1 MKLPFTIIKR
11 YKTSLAKKEIFE
23 IIGEVK
29 SEKLFKG
36 FRFDKFSSVI
46 LENSFKL
53 QRESFG
59 LDATLEN
66 YPLVTCK
73 IEKENPT
80 IVELIIKPYYHDIA
94 FFMIFVLTFISIA
107 IFCDEFTIGDVL
119 KKPNLYERFLI
130 SLGGIIPG
138 ILCYIAFIRPIK
150 KAEKWIVEKLNL
162 KEIY

>member
-1 MKLPFTIIKR
+1 MKLPFTIIKK
-11 YKTSLAKKEIFE
+11 YKTSLDKEDIFK

-36 FRFDKFSSVI
+36 FRIDNFRSVI

-53 QRESFG
+53 QRDSFG
-59 LDATLEN
+59 LDLTVEN
-66 YPLVTCK
+66 YPSITCE

-80 IVELIIKPYYHDIA
+80 IVKLAIKPYYHDIA
-94 FFMIFVLTFISIA
+94 FFLIFVVVFISVA
-107 IFCDEFTIGDVL
+107 IFCNEITINDIL
-119 KKPNLYERFLI
+119 KKPNLYERFLF

-138 ILCYIAFIRPIK
+138 IWCYIGFIRPIK
-150 KAEKWIVEKLNL
+150 KTQKWIVEKLNL

>member
-1 MKLPFTIIKR
+1 MKLPFTISRK
-11 YKTSLAKKEIFE
+11 YKTSLTKNEIFK

-29 SEKLFKG
+29 SEKLFQG
-36 FRFDKFSSVI
+36 IRLDKFEGVI
-46 LENSFKL
+46 LENSFQL

-59 LDATLEN
+59 LDISLEN

-80 IVELIIKPYYHDIA
+80 VIELLIKPNYLDIA
-94 FFMIFVLTFISIA
+94 FFMIFVVTFISVA
-107 IFCDEFTIGDVL
+107 IFSDEITINDVL
-119 KKPNLYERFLI
+119 KKPDLFERVLL

-138 ILCYIAFIRPIK
+138 IWCYIGFIRPIK
-150 KAEKWIVEKLNL
+150 KTEKWIVEKLFL